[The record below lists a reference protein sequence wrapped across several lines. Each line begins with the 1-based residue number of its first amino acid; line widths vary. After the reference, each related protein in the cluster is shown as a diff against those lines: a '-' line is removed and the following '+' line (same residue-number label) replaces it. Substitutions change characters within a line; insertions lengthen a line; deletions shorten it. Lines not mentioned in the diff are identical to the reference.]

1 MRSVDKLLGPIFNS
15 FCSISL
21 DCRLCTKIMYALI
34 HLCTISSCLSLPFI
48 ASCLVCHVGQECRF
62 FFQELPMIPTLQHTH
77 TYTHLTHHT
86 RITHMHTSHAS
97 LTSHITQHYT
107 YLLHQCL
114 DILNYFRSVERTL
127 TINSE
132 GLSLEAR
139 QQQQPSHS
147 RGLLDHRHLFKT
159 PADYV

>member
-1 MRSVDKLLGPIFNS
+1 
-15 FCSISL
+15 
-21 DCRLCTKIMYALI
+21 MYALI

-48 ASCLVCHVGQECRF
+48 ASCLVCHVGQECKF
-62 FFQELPMIPTLQHTH
+62 FSGAPHDSYTRAHTH
-77 TYTHLTHHT
+77 VCTPHTSHTHH
-86 RITHMHTSHAS
+86 THMHTPHAS
-97 LTSHITQHYT
+97 QTSHITQHYT
-107 YLLHQCL
+107 YLLRQCL

-147 RGLLDHRHLFKT
+147 KGLLDHRHLFKT